1 MGNYYN
7 TTGEEGE
14 QLEVFKTKAKS
25 QSEIIM
31 KFLSSQPMVEYGA
44 SQLLRLAF
52 NSSVPITS
60 IRRSISDLVKENKLF
75 YTGGV
80 REGLF
85 GRNENLVKF
94 RHLQ

>member
-1 MGNYYN
+1 MGNYHN
-7 TTGEEGE
+7 TTGESGM
-14 QLEVFKTKAKS
+14 QLEVFEKKAKT
-25 QSEIIM
+25 QSEMIM
-31 KFLSSQPMVEYGA
+31 RFLSSQPMVEYGA

-52 NSSVPITS
+52 NGSIPITS
-60 IRRSISDLVKENKLF
+60 VRRSISDLVKENKLF

-94 RHLQ
+94 R